1 MKKSLYEKLVSEISR
16 IDARCEQLNKN
27 WKEYKEDNDF
37 ENALKTDIKWRQLKM
52 VSQSLKKLLVQ
63 HYTQRIVYGQFIYG
77 FKNENK
83 MSKDLEILKDDVKKL
98 MLKDWTKTEVE
109 NLSEFMEDVII
120 ATMVVNKLPIH
131 VVVKSF

>member
-52 VSQSLKKLLVQ
+52 VSQSLKKLLV
-63 HYTQRIVYGQFIYG
+63 
-77 FKNENK
+77 
-83 MSKDLEILKDDVKKL
+83 
-98 MLKDWTKTEVE
+98 
-109 NLSEFMEDVII
+109 
-120 ATMVVNKLPIH
+120 
-131 VVVKSF
+131 